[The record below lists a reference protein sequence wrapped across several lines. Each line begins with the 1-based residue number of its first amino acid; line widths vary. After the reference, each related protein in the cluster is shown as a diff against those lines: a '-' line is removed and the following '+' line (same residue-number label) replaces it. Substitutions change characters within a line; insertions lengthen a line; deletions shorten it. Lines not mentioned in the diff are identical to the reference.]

1 MEKLLFKLLGKNW
14 KTSAIGW
21 ALIVGGVV
29 SVLMGK
35 TNWTDAAVT
44 IGIGLGLLQA
54 KDGDKK

>member
-1 MEKLLFKLLGKNW
+1 MEKLLFKLLGKSW

-21 ALIVGGVV
+21 GLIVGGIV

-44 IGIGLGLLQA
+44 IGIGIGLLQA

>member
-1 MEKLLFKLLGKNW
+1 MESLLHKLLGKSW

-21 ALIVGGVV
+21 ALIVGGIV

-44 IGIGLGLLQA
+44 IGIGIGLLQA